1 MVTRTTQAEM
11 VYNNAYGRGLKL
23 DPKQNISEWADENVI
38 LSSKGSAAPGRYQTS
53 RVPFTKEIMDC
64 LSPSHPC
71 DYVVFMKPA
80 QITGTQLILN
90 WNGHSIDLC
99 PGPFMIVE
107 PTVDMAKKLS
117 KQRYQEMIQDSPVLS
132 KIVKP
137 AREKD
142 GGNTL
147 LCKEY
152 RGGVTVL
159 TGANSASSLRM
170 LPIRNLA
177 LDEVDS
183 YPLDLEGEGDPIAL
197 AVKRTTTFG
206 RRRKIFILSSPT
218 ESENSRI
225 EREYL
230 ESDQRKYNL
239 PCPHCGY
246 MQHLRWANI
255 KFEKNEKY
263 ELLSEV
269 TYICD
274 SCGCHIEERHKTT
287 MLRDGK
293 WIAENMESGK
303 CPGFHIN
310 ALYSPLGWLSWRD
323 IVLEFL
329 KFEKLKDEPLQK
341 TFTNT
346 VLAETWESKGA
357 SLEYSYLY
365 NRRELVQPYLNP
377 NIVMLTMSADV
388 QDDRIECKVVGW
400 CSAEECYVIETK
412 YFVGSPAELLVWE
425 NLREYI
431 GKTYTHNNGQMRIVA
446 TAIDTGGHY
455 TAEVYAFVK
464 SSDPL
469 SVFAIKGSSTPGS
482 AISGKPS
489 IQKNG
494 VNLYMIGTDTIKN
507 LLFARLLINE
517 PGPGYIHFPMSL
529 DEEYFK
535 QLTAEKRKIK
545 YVKGFKKHEWIKTR
559 KRNEQLDL
567 MVYNIAVLNIISF
580 VVYPNLTTSQM
591 LDSLQQ
597 NNIKQLHS
605 PINNRR
611 RKRQLNPGER
621 IE

>member
-1 MVTRTTQAEM
+1 MPTSTQAE
-11 VYNNAYGRGLKL
+11 VIHNAAYARGLKL
-23 DPKQNISEWADENVI
+23 DPKQNISEWSDINVV
-38 LSSKGSAAPGRYQTS
+38 LSSKGSASPGKYQTS

-71 DYVVFMKPA
+71 DFVVFMKPA

-99 PGPFMIVE
+99 PGPFLIVE
-107 PTVDMAKKLS
+107 PTVEMAKKLS
-117 KQRYQEMIQDSPVLS
+117 KQRYQEMIDDSPVLS
-132 KIVKP
+132 KIIKSS
-137 AREKD
+137 REKD

-152 RGGVTVL
+152 PGGVTIL

-170 LPIRNLA
+170 MPIRNLA

-218 ESENSRI
+218 EKENSRI

-239 PCPHCGY
+239 PCPHCGH
-246 MQHLRWANI
+246 MQHLQWGNI
-255 KFEKNEKY
+255 KFDHDKATY

-269 TYICD
+269 VYICD
-274 SCGCHIEERHKTT
+274 DCGCYIEERFKTT
-287 MLRDGK
+287 MLRDGR
-293 WIAENMESGK
+293 WIPENKEKGK

-310 ALYSPLGWLSWRD
+310 ALYSPLGWLSWED

-341 TFTNT
+341 TWTNT

-357 SLEYSYLY
+357 SLEFSYLY
-365 NRRELVQPYLNP
+365 NRREPDTAELDE
-377 NIVMLTMSADV
+377 NIVLLTCAADV
-388 QDDRIECKVVGW
+388 QDDRIETKIIGWKPGESCHVV
-400 CSAEECYVIETK
+400 ETM
-412 YFVGSPAELLVWE
+412 YLMGSPAELLVWA
-425 NLREYI
+425 NLREYMQ
-431 GKTYTHNNGQMRIVA
+431 KTFMHKNGQMRIVA
-446 TAIDTGGHY
+446 TTIDTGGHY
-455 TAEVYAFVK
+455 TAQTYEFVK
-464 SSDPL
+464 TCDPM

-482 AISGKPS
+482 PISGKPN

-507 LLFARLLINE
+507 LLFSRLLIDE
-517 PGPGYIHFPMSL
+517 KGPGYVHFPMKL

-535 QLTAEKRKIK
+535 QLTAEKRKPK
-545 YVKGFKKHEWIKTR
+545 FVKGFKKYEWIKTR

-567 MVYNIAVLNIISF
+567 FVYNIAALYIIAF
-580 VVYPNLTTSQM
+580 VIYPTLTISKM

-597 NNIKQLHS
+597 NNVKKVYAL
-605 PINNRR
+605 PRKKRR
-611 RKRQLNPGER
+611 RVLNPGEHVT
-621 IE
+621 

>member
-1 MVTRTTQAEM
+1 MVTRTTPADF
-11 VYNNAYGRGLKL
+11 VYRDAYGKGLRL

-90 WNGHSIDLC
+90 WNGHSIHLS
-99 PGPFMIVE
+99 PGPFLIVE

-117 KQRYQEMIQDSPVLS
+117 KQRYQEMIQDSPVLRE
-132 KIVKP
+132 IVP
-137 AREKD
+137 PSREKD

-152 RGGVTVL
+152 RGGVTIL

-170 LPIRNLA
+170 MPIRNLA

-218 ESENSRI
+218 EKENSRI

-239 PCPHCGY
+239 PCPHCDY
-246 MQHLRWANI
+246 MQHLQWSNI

-269 TYICD
+269 TYVCD
-274 SCGCHIEERHKTT
+274 SCGCHIEERHKTQ
-287 MLRDGK
+287 MLAAGR
-293 WIAENMESGK
+293 WIAENQKTGK

-310 ALYSPLGWLSWRD
+310 ALYSPLGWLSWED

-341 TFTNT
+341 TWTNT

-357 SLEYSYLY
+357 SLEYSYLF
-365 NRRELVQPYLNP
+365 NRKEPDQPTLDV
-377 NIVMLTMSADV
+377 NIVMLTCAADV

-400 CSAEECYVIETK
+400 MAGEECHVVEVK
-412 YFVGSPAELLVWE
+412 YLMGSPAELLVWD
-425 NLREYI
+425 NLREYL
-431 GKTYTHNNGQMRIVA
+431 GKTFTHNNGQMRIVA

-455 TAEVYAFVK
+455 TGQTYEFVK
-464 SSDPL
+464 ASDPM
-469 SVFAIKGSSTPGS
+469 SIFAIKGSSVPGS
-482 AISGKPS
+482 PISGKPS

-494 VNLYMIGTDTIKN
+494 VPLYLIGTNTVKN
-507 LLFARLLINE
+507 LLLSRLLIE
-517 PGPGYIHFPMSL
+517 EHGPGYVHFPMKL

-535 QLTAEKRKIK
+535 QLTAEKRKVK
-545 YVKGFKKHEWIKTR
+545 FVKGYKKYEWIKTR
-559 KRNEQLDL
+559 KRNEALDL
-567 MVYNIAVLNIISF
+567 MVYNIAALNIIAF
-580 VVYPNLTTSQM
+580 VVYPNLTIYQM
-591 LDSLQQ
+591 LDNLRI
-597 NNIKQLHS
+597 NNIKPMHA
-605 PINNRR
+605 PVGKRR

>member
-1 MVTRTTQAEM
+1 MVRRVTEAESA
-11 VYNNAYGRGLKL
+11 YNDAFGKGLRL

-71 DYVVFMKPA
+71 DFVVFMKPA

-90 WNGHSIDLC
+90 WNGHSIDLS

-107 PTVDMAKKLS
+107 PTVEMAKKLS
-117 KQRYQEMIQDSPVLS
+117 KQRYQEMIQDSPVLREIIPPS
-132 KIVKP
+132 
-137 AREKD
+137 REKD

-218 ESENSRI
+218 EKENSRI

-239 PCPHCGY
+239 PCPHCDY
-246 MQHLRWANI
+246 MQHLQWSNI

-263 ELLSEV
+263 ELISEV

-274 SCGCHIEERHKTT
+274 SCGCHIEERHKTE
-287 MLRDGK
+287 MLTRGK
-293 WIAENMESGK
+293 WIAENTENGK

-310 ALYSPLGWLSWRD
+310 GLYSPLGWLSWED

-329 KFEKLKDEPLQK
+329 KFEKLKDEPLLK
-341 TFTNT
+341 TWTNT

-357 SLEYSYLY
+357 SLEYSYLF
-365 NRRELVQPYLNP
+365 NRREPVQPGLNP
-377 NIVMLTMSADV
+377 NIVMLTMAADV
-388 QDDRIECKVVGW
+388 QDDRIECAIVGW
-400 CSAEECYVIETK
+400 RSGEECDIIETK
-412 YFVGSPAELLVWE
+412 YLMGSPAELTVWD

-431 GKTYTHNNGQMRIVA
+431 GKTFSHPKGQMRIVA
-446 TAIDTGGHY
+446 TAIDTGGHH
-455 TAEVYAFVK
+455 TAETYAFVK
-464 SSDPL
+464 ASDSL

-482 AISGKPS
+482 PISGKPS
-489 IQKNG
+489 VQKNG

-507 LLFARLLINE
+507 LLFARLLIE
-517 PGPGYIHFPMSL
+517 EAGPGYVHFPMSL

-535 QLTAEKRKIK
+535 QLTAEKRKVK
-545 YVKGFKKHEWIKTR
+545 FVKGFKKYEWIKTR

-567 MVYNIAVLNIISF
+567 MVYNIAVLNIIAF
-580 VVYPNLTTSQM
+580 VIYPSLTIYQM
-591 LDSLQQ
+591 LDSLQGYKEKVEYQ
-597 NNIKQLHS
+597 AVKK
-605 PINNRR
+605 RR
-611 RKRQLNPGER
+611 KKRQLTKGER